1 MTALLVAVTTAV
13 ILYLFLIFPARRRR
27 DVSFLLGAPIAHRA
41 LHSDRCDENSLSALA
56 AAVDACLPAELDVRL
71 SSDGVPI
78 VFHDSTL
85 SRLCGDDCP
94 LCEMTAKQLSQR
106 RLPKS
111 GEHIP
116 TLREALDTVDGKIPL
131 LIELKSSTRAG
142 ISRHLAASAV
152 SDVLRDYRGRYAVQ
166 SFDPLLLRQARRA
179 MPSVPLG
186 LLADRR
192 RFTEGAHRFAASHL
206 LCNFL
211 CRPDFISY
219 GYTDSLPLSVR
230 LVRRLGAPIIAWTP
244 QSEGEARDAELRF
257 DGVIAEQIN
266 EIFPRRDA

>member
-1 MTALLVAVTTAV
+1 MTALLSAVPAAV
-13 ILYLFLIFPARRRR
+13 ILYLFLIFPATCRR
-27 DVSFLLGAPIAHRA
+27 DVSFLLDAPIAHRA
-41 LHSDRCDENSLSALA
+41 LHGEHCDENSLSALA
-56 AAVDACLPAELDVRL
+56 AAVDARLPAELDVRL
-71 SSDGVPI
+71 SSDGVPV

-94 LCEMTAKQLSQR
+94 LRELTAKQLSQR

-116 TLREALDTVDGKIPL
+116 TLREALDTVNGKVPL
-131 LIELKSSTRAG
+131 LIELKSSTHAG
-142 ISRHLAASAV
+142 LSRRRTARAV
-152 SDVLRDYRGRYAVQ
+152 SDVLRDYRGSYAVQ
-166 SFDPLLLRQARRA
+166 SFDPLLLRQARRV
-179 MPSVPLG
+179 MPGAAVG

-192 RFTEGAHRFAASHL
+192 RFSEGAHRFAASHL

-219 GYTDSLPLSVR
+219 GYTDSLPFSVR

-244 QSEGEARDAELRF
+244 KSEDEARDAELRF
-257 DGVIAEQIN
+257 DGVIAERIN
-266 EIFPRRDA
+266 EIFPGRDA